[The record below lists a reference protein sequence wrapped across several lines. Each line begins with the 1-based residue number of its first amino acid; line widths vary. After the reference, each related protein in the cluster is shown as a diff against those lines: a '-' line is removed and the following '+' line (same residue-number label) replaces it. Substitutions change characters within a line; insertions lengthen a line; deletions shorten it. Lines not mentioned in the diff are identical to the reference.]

1 MSHVLDGPGAFSGAA
16 RPRGGSAAG
25 APPHG
30 ARAPRR
36 RVRPGAQTCAQ
47 LGSARRRAA
56 RPPGRARHPPLLRAA
71 ERGVPTRG
79 RGVSRACAQRL
90 GRSPGERHSGQA
102 TDDRHERTRVRQ
114 AGLGIPTRGD
124 RSVAIITIVAHSS
137 AVSTG
142 GATALRGRFR
152 SHPGRPRVRGIRSAA
167 DAADPGDEAAGNGTA
182 SAVRIAPTDAPSTE
196 EQD

>member
-1 MSHVLDGPGAFSGAA
+1 MSHVLDGPGAPSGAA
-16 RPRGGSAAG
+16 PPGGGSAAG

-36 RVRPGAQTCAQ
+36 RVRPGAQDTCAQ

-56 RPPGRARHPPLLRAA
+56 RRPGRARHPPLLRAA

-79 RGVSRACAQRL
+79 RGASRACAQRL

-102 TDDRHERTRVRQ
+102 ADDRHERTRVRQ

-137 AVSTG
+137 AISTG

-152 SHPGRPRVRGIRSAA
+152 SHPGRPRVRGIRGAA
-167 DAADPGDEAAGNGTA
+167 DAADPGDEAAGNGG
-182 SAVRIAPTDAPSTE
+182 SERGSDRSH
-196 EQD
+196 